1 MNRAIHKQCIIKGDF
16 MLYTLKASEIYLEN
30 QILYNSS
37 IAVNEKGIIAE
48 IAPST
53 DSGEVIDLGDL
64 RLMPGLIDIHVHGG
78 NGYDTMDAS
87 YHSLNQI
94 SLFKLKEGVTS
105 FCPTTVT
112 ASLPH
117 TVKAIKAINEAM
129 EKGVDGAK
137 ITGPFLEGPY
147 INESYKGAHPEKS
160 IRDINEEEI
169 YALIK
174 ECKGIVSFAIAPEK
188 KGAMKLIERLSQE
201 GIIIRI
207 GHSAATYEEALKAFE
222 SGAKI
227 VIHAYNAMTQ
237 LKSREPGLL
246 GAAMAKDE
254 LYAEIICDTIHVH
267 PASVKIL
274 MNAKPKDKT
283 VLVTDCMMAG
293 GLKDGEYTL
302 GELPVKVENSIARTF
317 EGALAGSTLSLSKAV
332 YNTYAHSGQNV
343 LQALN
348 MASLNPAKALQIDKY
363 TGSIKE
369 GKFAD
374 IIATDPNMNI
384 KFVMVN
390 GQIKINL

>member
-1 MNRAIHKQCIIKGDF
+1 

-37 IAVNEKGIIAE
+37 IAINEEGIIAE
-48 IAPST
+48 IAPSK
-53 DSGEVIDLGDL
+53 DLGEVIDLGDL

-94 SLFKLKEGVTS
+94 SMFKLKEGVTS

-117 TVKAIKAINEAM
+117 TMKAISAINEAM

-137 ITGPFLEGPY
+137 IIGPFLEGPY
-147 INESYKGAHPEKS
+147 INESHKGAHPEKS
-160 IRDINEEEI
+160 IRAIDEEEI
-169 YALIK
+169 YSIIK

-188 KGAMKLIERLSQE
+188 KGAMKLIEQLSKE
-201 GIIIRI
+201 GIVIRI
-207 GHSAATYEEALKAFE
+207 GHSAATYDEVLKAFE
-222 SGAKI
+222 AGATI

-237 LKSREPGLL
+237 LQSREPGLL
-246 GAAMAKDE
+246 GAAMSKDA

-283 VLVTDCMMAG
+283 VLITDCMMAG
-293 GLKDGEYTL
+293 GLTDGEYTL

-332 YNTYAHSGQNV
+332 YNTYTHSDQSIISAV
-343 LQALN
+343 H
-348 MASLNPAKALQIDKY
+348 MASLNPAKALKIDNH

-369 GKFAD
+369 GKYAD
-374 IIATDPNMNI
+374 LIGADPHMNI